1 MLRSFALFIALVL
14 IWLLWSGLY
23 IPLLLFLGLASCV
36 LVVWLMNRFESID
49 HESVPIQLG
58 LPILTYWIWLIK
70 EILVSSLQVS
80 RIILASRIEIQPQ
93 MVKVKSLSRSDV
105 GLVIFGNS
113 ITLTPGT
120 YTTSIDDDGVLTV
133 HALTQD
139 GVDGLIE
146 GSMNRR
152 VKSLDSESTSHA

>member
-1 MLRSFALFIALVL
+1 MIRSIALFIAMVL

-23 IPLLLFLGLASCV
+23 IPLLLFLGLASCI

-70 EILVSSLQVS
+70 EILVSSIQVS
-80 RIILASRIEIQPQ
+80 QIILSSRIEIQPQ
-93 MVKVKSLSRSDV
+93 LVKVKSQAQSDV

-120 YTTSIDDDGVLTV
+120 FTTSIDDDGTLTV

-139 GVDGLIE
+139 GADGLLE

-152 VKSLDSESTSHA
+152 VGALDRSTDHA

>member
-1 MLRSFALFIALVL
+1 
-14 IWLLWSGLY
+14 
-23 IPLLLFLGLASCV
+23 
-36 LVVWLMNRFESID
+36 
-49 HESVPIQLG
+49 
-58 LPILTYWIWLIK
+58 
-70 EILVSSLQVS
+70 
-80 RIILASRIEIQPQ
+80 

-152 VKSLDSESTSHA
+152 VKSLDRGSTSHA